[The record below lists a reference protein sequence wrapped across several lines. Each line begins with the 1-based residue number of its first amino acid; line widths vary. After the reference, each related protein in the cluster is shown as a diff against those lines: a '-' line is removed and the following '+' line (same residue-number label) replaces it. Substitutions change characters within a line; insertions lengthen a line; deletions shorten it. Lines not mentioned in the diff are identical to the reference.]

1 MAEYIDRDALVERW
15 KRRLKYMVADEDGEY
30 PINFKIVVDA
40 LEREP
45 AADVV
50 ERKRGEWVDN
60 CVRDWRCSECGGK
73 IQKIRKIDG
82 YCYDDKPNYCPDCG
96 TDMRKDGEG

>member
-1 MAEYIDRDALVERW
+1 MAEYIEREALVERW

-45 AADVV
+45 TADVV
-50 ERKRGEWVDN
+50 EVPCRCKDCMHWMDFPN
-60 CVRDWRCSECGGK
+60 CGCTDFVKVCALAEYMIGAN
-73 IQKIRKIDG
+73 G
-82 YCYDDKPNYCPDCG
+82 YCLYG
-96 TDMRKDGEG
+96 ERKDGE